1 MWIPLRLLATYT
13 LESLMKSSKI
23 LEGFSSQKQRQ
34 TQASCTQ
41 VSGKSFQGP
50 IDASNEDVQM

>member
-50 IDASNEDVQM
+50 IDASN